1 MLETEL
7 KCIITEDVY
16 NKIKSAFDWDYTAE
30 QINYYY
36 ADNSGELKKRRIMV
50 RVRVKNGISK
60 LQIKQRKNSSSP
72 LQVCE
77 ENEFD
82 IDGIPEVI
90 PSDTAS
96 DVIGLDVGELRL
108 IGSAQTLRSSLMWD
122 ASTEIC
128 LDRTKYFDTIDYE
141 IEVEYKDTLN
151 DKLADKLLQLGV
163 EFKENSIGKFSR
175 FMRKFDELNK

>member
-7 KCIITEDVY
+7 KCIITEEVY
-16 NKIKSAFDWDYTAE
+16 NNIKSAFNWDYTTE

-36 ADNSGELKKRRIMV
+36 ADDAGELKKRRIMV

-72 LQVCE
+72 LQICE
-77 ENEFD
+77 EKEFD
-82 IDGIPEVI
+82 IDGAPEII

-96 DVIGLDVGELRL
+96 SAIGINVGELRL

-128 LDRTKYFDTIDYE
+128 LDQTAYFDTVDYE

-151 DKLADKLLQLGV
+151 DELADKLSKLGV

-175 FMRKFDELNK
+175 FMKKFEEKA